1 MELRLILENIVSS
14 RKIHG
19 RWLNTLSFLEY
30 IGTRK
35 ILKSLPANI
44 LDETLLSH
52 VAEEAFHS
60 LFFKKLA
67 RKLTVNNYSFKE
79 EEMLAPEEC
88 ENYFQQL
95 DKKAELISNEKPD
108 LNYLYTTWIV
118 ETRAVSVYSL
128 YNKILKEKQFS
139 FTLNPILKDEE
150 KHLAQVKNCIQ
161 QMDSR
166 HEIHFQEL
174 MGFEEQEFSV
184 LLEHLKKTVFQK
196 TEISSRTASTLGSYT

>member
-35 ILKSLPANI
+35 ILKSLPAET

-52 VAEEAFHS
+52 IAEEAFHS

-67 RKLTVNNYSFKE
+67 RKLTANNYSFKE

-95 DKKAELISNEKPD
+95 DGKAELISSGNPV

-118 ETRAVSVYSL
+118 ETRAVKVYSL
-128 YNKILKEKQFS
+128 YSQILREKQFT

-150 KHLAQVKNCIQ
+150 KHLTQVKNFIQ
-161 QMDSR
+161 QRDSR

-174 MGFEEQEFSV
+174 VEFEEGEFTA
-184 LLEHLKKTVFQK
+184 LLEHLKKAVRIFKHDRSILTM
-196 TEISSRTASTLGSYT
+196 T

>member
-1 MELRLILENIVSS
+1 MELQHILE
-14 RKIHG
+14 KIISCQKLHG

-35 ILKSLPANI
+35 ILKSLPADI

-52 VAEEAFHS
+52 IAEEAFHS

-67 RKLTVNNYSFKE
+67 RKLTANNYSFKE
-79 EEMLAPEEC
+79 EEMLTPKEC
-88 ENYFQQL
+88 ESYFQQL
-95 DKKAELISNEKPD
+95 DQKAELISNGKPE

-118 ETRAVSVYSL
+118 ETRAVNVYSL

-150 KHLAQVKNCIQ
+150 KHLMQVKHFIQ
-161 QMDSR
+161 QMDSQ
-166 HEIHFQEL
+166 HKIHFKEL
-174 MGFEEQEFSV
+174 IGFEGGEFLT
-184 LLEHLKKTVFQK
+184 LLGHLKKAVFQK
-196 TEISSRTASTLGSYT
+196 TEISSITVSTFGSYP